1 MARQP
6 ELLLRR
12 LAAGDESSL
21 AAVMVPQSGVEGAP
35 EQALDRRTRALVQLA
50 ALLAIGASTATLQRA
65 VEDASTNGAAVG
77 TLAGV
82 LLASAHAA
90 GTARTVEGA
99 PRLALAL
106 GFDVELAGW
115 DGS

>member
-1 MARQP
+1 MACQP

-21 AAVMVPQSGVEGAP
+21 AAVMTPRPGDGLP
-35 EQALDRRTRALVQLA
+35 EPALDRRTRKLVQLA
-50 ALLAIGASTATLQRA
+50 ALLAVGASTTTLQHA
-65 VEDASTNGAAVG
+65 VEEASTNGAAVG
-77 TLAGV
+77 NLAGV
-82 LLASAHAA
+82 LLASAAAA
-90 GTARTVEGA
+90 GTARMVEGA

-115 DGS
+115 DGD